1 MPKPTPAPRDMRAL
15 AQWLDKVAA
24 FVDQYDWTG
33 LDVEAPDDL
42 RLIAADVK
50 QMADEVAYDLTEHNR
65 RVAELLAEKRD
76 DRHREEVAELAE
88 LIGGASV

>member
-50 QMADEVAYDLTEHNR
+50 QMADEVAYDLTEHNLR
-65 RVAELLAEKRD
+65 SELLAEKRD
-76 DRHREEVAELAE
+76 DRHREETDEIRA
-88 LIGGASV
+88 LIGGAR